1 MSSALNLYATKVF
14 AEHPLALWALD
25 EPLGY
30 VSLLAESDQDL
41 SNWTVEG
48 ATVVDGKDEDLFDEI
63 PPKEPF
69 PNSYVSGIIEGSPN
83 DGNILLTSTLSIQ
96 PSDINPTL
104 GSFAIG
110 LYVFAF
116 DRSVRVTIGY
126 SYFNPE
132 IDDDVEVIRAISL
145 PANRKWAFV
154 SETFAL
160 PPNFSNIKPF
170 VLFDKYT
177 VTEKPYEI
185 AVNGISFGQWAE
197 EFHTT
202 NLGSSPLPLP
212 SNIPIN
218 SNAVEAQ
225 PYGLPGLS
233 AYYLSSDNVLKA
245 KNAGVPLVFGSSN
258 STALSPNS
266 NNPSLII
273 PGYGFLNQNGQYKS
287 LTLEFWSN
295 IQSNSYVPRR
305 ICGPIGSED
314 GIYADGPFV
323 KIKVGQSVGAH
334 LVGEW
339 GRPMLINMRLTSHSA
354 SLLVN
359 GEEVITLEIS
369 PETVNYP
376 EKEVDGEDFD
386 WIGFYA
392 YDDIPIIQIDCV
404 GIYPYEIPAI
414 VQKRRF
420 VYGQGV
426 EFPTDIKGS
435 NPGNN
440 ILIDYSVANYAK
452 NFTYP
457 QVGRWRDG
465 FSENVVADKRSL
477 STPEYDLPQ
486 IKFNNKS
493 LSEWKTDLSNFEQGS
508 ELSLTLKPDGGWSS
522 TQGYMLFR
530 NLNFLRDG
538 TRAFYGVFEVTESSE
553 EEQTLFYLHNET
565 NNTYIS
571 VKMVDSEIVYTI
583 NYQSSNNQP
592 RSDVFYKTYGNE
604 PGQVFFVG
612 FDFKKVSAFF
622 GGRVASFFGTK
633 QSIKLYVGGQKD
645 FENTFAGKIYSV
657 SFCSARSLAKIGG
670 FFNNQGLALDY
681 EDSFSE
687 YFFAPL
693 LNAGDSYFED
703 DIDENGDALD
713 PPPFYW
719 SSVISGG
726 DPLLPES
733 LPSGLDKIN
742 NIASYSLKPKKFLD
756 VLSLE
761 IFADSYWEDYIP
773 LSYFEKFVLNNDGRS
788 AQALDFLQFN
798 IDYPKAERFVEN
810 EYSTEGSIV
819 KTYVSFQFLKSGANA
834 NFQTF
839 NKIERL
845 PRNGVVRPDPSWLN
859 TKYEVLNDSII
870 YPPPGVALS
879 SIALV
884 THIEIESR
892 GIITEPMKIRSL
904 EYASQALGSQAN
916 KIDTRFGASIVPYRK
931 PGKAFEYKAVRPFST
946 YKKTS
951 PYLYLTS
958 NSGIRMR
965 HEYTPNNTQGLSIP
979 INKNLSSFFKIDL
992 LQMAIKYDEFL
1003 FPIAPVQI
1011 FEIQTK
1017 DEYLKFYLVA
1027 DSNTRIRG
1035 QIYAIDDRTNRLK
1048 EGVVY
1053 YIDGNIVKRPIL
1065 NVSSWTFLGISFEPP
1080 LDFGL
1085 SLGALRFT
1093 SPLMFNNISYYQP
1106 NEADDLQR
1114 FGFRKWFAVR
1124 SEPDNPLAWGFWA
1137 GKDEDEEGDVVVINE
1152 GSTWREVLFLNDTE
1166 AIEPDASEI
1175 YKRFVGT
1182 NRIIVDSDTSLSLT
1196 NYESK
1201 FYKDVVWFTN
1211 TVDAV

>member
-30 VSLLAESDQDL
+30 ISLLAESDQDL

-110 LYVFAF
+110 LYVFTF

-132 IDDDVEVIRAISL
+132 IDDDVEVIRATSL
-145 PANRKWAFV
+145 PGNRKWAFV

-160 PPNFSNIKPF
+160 PPNFSNLKP
-170 VLFDKYT
+170 VIEFDYIA
-177 VTEKPYEI
+177 TEIPYEI

-233 AYYLSSDNVLKA
+233 AYYLSSDNILKA
-245 KNAGVPLVFGSSN
+245 KNSGIPLVFGSSN
-258 STALSPNS
+258 STVLSPNS
-266 NNPSLII
+266 NNPSLIV
-273 PGYGFLNQNGQYKS
+273 PGYGFLNQNGQHKS

-305 ICGPIGSED
+305 ICGPITSDD
-314 GIYADGPFV
+314 GLYVDGPFI
-323 KIKVGQSVGAH
+323 KMKVGQSVGTH

-339 GRPMLINMRLTSHSA
+339 GRPMLINMRLTSDSA
-354 SLLVN
+354 SLLIN

-369 PETVNYP
+369 PETVDYP
-376 EKEVDGEDFD
+376 EKEVNGEDFD

-392 YDDIPIIQIDCV
+392 YEDIPIIQLDCV
-404 GIYPYEIPAI
+404 GIYPYEIPSI
-414 VQKRRF
+414 VQKRRWVF
-420 VYGQGV
+420 GQGV
-426 EFPTDIKGS
+426 EFPTNIKGS

-440 ILIDYSVANYAK
+440 ILVDYSVSNYAK
-452 NFTYP
+452 NFLYP

-465 FSENVVADKRSL
+465 FSENIVADKRTL
-477 STPEYDLPQ
+477 STPDYDLPQ
-486 IKFNNKS
+486 IKFSNKK
-493 LSEWKTDLSNFEQGS
+493 LAEWYTDLENAQTS
-508 ELSLTLKPDGGWSS
+508 PDLFLNLRPTFDWGQ
-522 TQGYMLFR
+522 TEGYILFR

-538 TRAFYGVFEVTESSE
+538 TKALYGVFQAIESNAE
-553 EEQTLFYLHNET
+553 KQILFYLHNES
-565 NNTYIS
+565 NNTSITIS
-571 VKMVDSEIVYTI
+571 LQSGAIDYTLRYRAANGQDVEDIFYRTFNNITGQTFMVGLDI
-583 NYQSSNNQP
+583 Q
-592 RSDVFYKTYGNE
+592 KL
-604 PGQVFFVG
+604 
-612 FDFKKVSAFF
+612 SAYF
-622 GGRVASFFGTK
+622 GGKLASFLGTK
-633 QSIKLYVGGQKD
+633 QGIKVYVGGNPELSNS
-645 FENTFAGKIYSV
+645 FSGNIYRIGFATP
-657 SFCSARSLAKIGG
+657 RNLQKIGHLFN
-670 FFNNQGLALDY
+670 FFGVAKDY
-681 EDSFSE
+681 ENLFDLYPTLDIVDAGDE
-687 YFFAPL
+687 YF
-693 LNAGDSYFED
+693 GED
-703 DIDENGDALD
+703 ET
-713 PPPFYW
+713 FW
-719 SSVISGG
+719 SQLFDGG
-726 DPLLPES
+726 DPYELDLPT
-733 LPSGLDKIN
+733 KKTHT
-742 NIASYSLKPKKFLD
+742 ASYTLKAKDSLGTFSVD
-756 VLSLE
+756 
-761 IFADSYWEDYIP
+761 IGADSYWEDYVP
-773 LSYFEKFVLNNDGRS
+773 LSYFGKFVLNNDGRT
-788 AQALDFLQFN
+788 AYALDFLQFN
-798 IDYPKAERFVEN
+798 IDYPKAQRFIDN
-810 EYSTEGSIV
+810 KYDTDGAIV
-819 KTYVSFQFLKSGANA
+819 KTYVSFQFLKSGANT

-839 NKIERL
+839 TQTEKL
-845 PRNGVVRPDPSWLN
+845 PSNGVISPGVDWLN
-859 TKYEVLNDSII
+859 TKYEILNDSII
-870 YPPPGVALS
+870 YPPRGVALGN
-879 SIALV
+879 IALV
-884 THIEIESR
+884 THIEVESQ
-892 GIITEPMKIRSL
+892 GIIAEPMTIRSL

-916 KIDTRFGASIVPYRK
+916 KIDTRFGASIIPYRK
-931 PGKAFEYKAVRPFST
+931 LGKAFEYKAVRPFST

-965 HEYTPNNTQGLSIP
+965 HEYTPNNTQGMSIP

-1027 DSNTRIRG
+1027 DSNTRLRG

-1053 YIDGNIVKRPIL
+1053 YVDGNIVKRPIL

-1093 SPLMFNNISYYQP
+1093 SPIMFNNISYYQP
-1106 NEADDLQR
+1106 NEADELQR

-1124 SEPDNPLAWGFWA
+1124 SEPDNPLTWGFWA

-1166 AIEPDASEI
+1166 AIGPDASEI

-1182 NRIIVDSDTSLSLT
+1182 NRFIVDSDTSLSLT